1 MIRNEKGK
9 STMAGA
15 TKLQDDYDQAIEDIA
30 SVKSTLEG
38 AYTPEA
44 TRADLAAAVG
54 QALAALEEYEGDQV
68 EEDEDVD
75 ED

>member
-1 MIRNEKGK
+1 
-9 STMAGA
+9 MAGQ
-15 TKLQDDYDQAIEDIA
+15 TQLQDDYDQAIEDIA

-44 TRADLAAAVG
+44 TRADLAAAIG
-54 QALAALEEYEGDQV
+54 QALSELEEYEAEEAGE
-68 EEDEDVD
+68 EEDDD